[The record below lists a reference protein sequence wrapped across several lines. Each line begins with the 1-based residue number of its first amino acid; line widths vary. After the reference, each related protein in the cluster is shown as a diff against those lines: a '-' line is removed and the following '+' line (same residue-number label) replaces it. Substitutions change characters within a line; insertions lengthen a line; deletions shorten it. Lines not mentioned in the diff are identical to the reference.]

1 MIKTLVFCTLVPA
14 MGALAV
20 AGVLVAGC
28 WIGQGLWNT
37 MFCLGGLW

>member
-20 AGVLVAGC
+20 AGVLVAAM
-28 WIGQGLWNT
+28 WVGQGLWG
-37 MFCLGGLW
+37 MFFMGGI